1 MPIYQYLCEECRV
14 ESEYIRSVS
23 KADDEAVCKL
33 CGATT
38 TRVLTMFSFK
48 SDTFTAPKLR
58 STNSQPMRDNPKK
71 QLCRGRLLF
80 AFYANTN

>member
-23 KADDEAVCKL
+23 KADDEALCKL

-58 STNSQPMRDNPKK
+58 STNSQPMRDSPK
-71 QLCRGRLLF
+71 
-80 AFYANTN
+80 T